1 MALSDLV
8 KTELCDLL
16 EALKLG
22 QERALELMAATGAE
36 VFGHSFDETGTICW
50 QFTVEKTFG
59 AKAIIKLYCPL
70 TGKPTINKTV
80 DIEWLKNECSL
91 YVSEKEWLDAYEENV
106 APLIQEIKDR
116 RSRR

>member
-1 MALSDLV
+1 MVLSDLA

-22 QERALELMAATGAE
+22 QERALELMAATGSD
-36 VFGHSFDETGTICW
+36 VFGHSFHETGIIDW

-59 AKAIIKLYCPL
+59 AKAVIKLYCPL
-70 TGKPTINKTV
+70 TGEPTINKTV
-80 DIEWLKNECSL
+80 DIEWLKNECAL
-91 YVSEKEWLDAYEENV
+91 YVSEKEWLDAYEANV

-116 RSRR
+116 RARQ